1 MSLKRALAAALLAI
15 AGVAAAWA
23 QAWAQTERPARP
35 GSPPALATNEADIA
49 ELLRPGALAIDDPL
63 AVFAFVLGSL
73 PERVQVYPTEN
84 YYYFRFI
91 HGGVPYTGN
100 IRLAASDR
108 DDGKVHFA
116 YNEAPSDWR
125 PRPDVRYQVLDATKN
140 VTVEK
145 LAPLAYRVSHGGK
158 AVSFALNDLSQVK
171 PPADLLGPNEAFLGP
186 IFDESGIRF
195 FFIFHTKLKIFHYL
209 LDDTGIV
216 SDQWAPST
224 VTDRIKIGKR
234 TGFAFYQDG
243 RRSIL
248 IGVNDRNSRLNTPYD
263 GPFDQLPENFMAG
276 DTLRDAILAAD
287 PTVKGQIDRLGNFAD
302 DSGRYLIH
310 PYRLYRSERDLA
322 VFHRCATSRRVP
334 AADRPRCFV
343 MTDDEQHK
351 PNPLPL
357 ALKPR

>member
-1 MSLKRALAAALLAI
+1 MSARSALAAAVLAM
-15 AGVAAAWA
+15 AGVMAALA
-23 QAWAQTERPARP
+23 QAWAQTERAL
-35 GSPPALATNEADIA
+35 PPTLATNEADIA
-49 ELLRPGALAIDDPL
+49 ELLRPSSLAIDDQL

-73 PERVQVYPTEN
+73 PDRVQVYPTEN
-84 YYYFRFI
+84 YYYFRFV

-108 DDGKVHFA
+108 DQGKLHFA

-125 PRPDVRYQVLDATKN
+125 PRPTVRYQVLDATKS

-145 LAPLAYRVSHGGK
+145 LAPLAYRVSYGGK
-158 AVSFALNDLSQVK
+158 AVTFALNDLSQVK
-171 PPADLLGPNEAFLGP
+171 PPADLLGPDEAYLGP
-186 IFDESGIRF
+186 IFDESGVRF
-195 FFIFHTKLKIFHYL
+195 FFTFHMKLKTFHYL
-209 LDDTGIV
+209 LDETGAAADEWV
-216 SDQWAPST
+216 PST
-224 VTDRIKIGKR
+224 VTDRIRIGKR

-263 GPFDQLPENFMAG
+263 GPFDQLPENFIAG
-276 DTLRDAILAAD
+276 EALRDAILAVD
-287 PTVKGQIDRLGNFAD
+287 PGVKGQIDRLGNFAD

-357 ALKPR
+357 ALMRR